1 MRTPQ
6 RVAEFIF
13 NSKID
18 LFRLNAATQL
28 VIAETLTSINN
39 PNKSTRDIIN
49 QLLDLVGR

>member
-28 VIAETLTSINN
+28 VMAETLTLINN
-39 PNKSTRDIIN
+39 PNKLTRDIIN
-49 QLLDLVGR
+49 QLLDSVGR